1 VVPKPPVDATPDN
14 ATPDGDTTP
23 RWCRIGLRW
32 TARLSALTSAVLFV
46 LVLTAIG
53 QERMLHASTT
63 TIVHTFRVNNGYFD
77 ERVDF
82 TQTDRIR
89 EDTRELQRT
98 LDEIATAAT
107 EDVHLLAT
115 IVPDA
120 DRLLAAG
127 HTDLDIAGEL
137 PGIADTLRDTA
148 ADILRAAEHA
158 DATVTSADTRLAQV
172 ADLVER
178 LNSRLAAVDRKLPL
192 PETPG
197 LPAAPGLPGTTGAKV
212 ADRLG
217 VLPR

>member
-1 VVPKPPVDATPDN
+1 MTP
-14 ATPDGDTTP
+14 
-23 RWCRIGLRW
+23 WCRVGLRW

-63 TIVHTFRVNNGYFD
+63 TIVHTFQVNNGYFD

-89 EDTRELQRT
+89 DDTRELQRT

-107 EDVHLLAT
+107 EDVQLLDT
-115 IVPDA
+115 IVPDT

-148 ADILRAAEHA
+148 ADILRTAEHA

-172 ADLVER
+172 AELVER
-178 LNSRLAAVDRKLPL
+178 LNRRLAAIDRKLVL

-197 LPAAPGLPGTTGAKV
+197 LSAALPAAPGLPGTTGV
-212 ADRLG
+212 RVPDRPG